1 MKKII
6 ICVFVIAQSP
16 LAIAESY
23 EDISPSKDS
32 VYSLDAFKGNTKTDK
47 ANKGFVDG
55 EKPRLENFASYNDFL
70 KAMYVYKKNE
80 EETIRPNV
88 EINPPSSAVKKEL
101 EYTPIEGNKEITVW
115 GEELPSEYVIL
126 GE

>member
-6 ICVFVIAQSP
+6 TSCFTLVLSP
-16 LAIAESY
+16 LIMAGQL
-23 EDISPSKDS
+23 EDASTSPKERMYLSNTTADQTKSEKLNVEDDKKPK
-32 VYSLDAFKGNTKTDK
+32 LD
-47 ANKGFVDG
+47 
-55 EKPRLENFASYNDFL
+55 NFASYNDFL
-70 KAMYVYKKNE
+70 KAMYLYKKNE

-88 EINPPSSAVKKEL
+88 EIRLPPSSVKKEL
-101 EYTPIEGNKEITVW
+101 DPTPIEDNKDITLW

>member
-6 ICVFVIAQSP
+6 ICVFVIAHSP

-23 EDISPSKDS
+23 EDIPTSKES
-32 VYSLDAFKGNTKTDK
+32 VYSPDAFKGNTKTDK
-47 ANKGFVDG
+47 ANKDLIDG

-88 EINPPSSAVKKEL
+88 DIKLPSSKVKNGL
-101 EYTPIEGNKEITVW
+101 EYTPIEGNKEITIW

>member
-6 ICVFVIAQSP
+6 SCFYILILSP
-16 LAIAESY
+16 MVLAEQLEDTLASRSKEST
-23 EDISPSKDS
+23 
-32 VYSLDAFKGNTKTDK
+32 YSLDSLTGKPEK
-47 ANKGFVDG
+47 ANEEI
-55 EKPRLENFASYNDFL
+55 EKKPKLENFASYNDFL
-70 KAMYVYKKNE
+70 KAMYLYKKNE

-88 EINPPSSAVKKEL
+88 DIRLPPSSVKKEL
-101 EYTPIEGNKEITVW
+101 EPTPIEDNKDITLW

>member
-6 ICVFVIAQSP
+6 TCFFILVLSPIVLAEQFEEPVISKEQIASP
-16 LAIAESY
+16 ETLE
-23 EDISPSKDS
+23 E
-32 VYSLDAFKGNTKTDK
+32 KT
-47 ANKGFVDG
+47 NKENLKKNLFHE
-55 EKPRLENFASYNDFL
+55 EKPRLDNFASYNDFL
-70 KAMYVYKKNE
+70 KAMYLYKKNE

-88 EINPPSSAVKKEL
+88 DIRPPPSSIKKEL
-101 EYTPIEGNKEITVW
+101 EPTPIEDNKDVTIW

>member
-6 ICVFVIAQSP
+6 TSCFTLVLSP
-16 LAIAESY
+16 LIMAGQL
-23 EDISPSKDS
+23 EDASTSSKERMYLS
-32 VYSLDAFKGNTKTDK
+32 NTTADQTKS
-47 ANKGFVDG
+47 
-55 EKPRLENFASYNDFL
+55 EKL
-70 KAMYVYKKNE
+70 AMYLYKKNE

-88 EINPPSSAVKKEL
+88 EIRLPPSSVKKEL
-101 EYTPIEGNKEITVW
+101 EPTPIEDNKDITLW